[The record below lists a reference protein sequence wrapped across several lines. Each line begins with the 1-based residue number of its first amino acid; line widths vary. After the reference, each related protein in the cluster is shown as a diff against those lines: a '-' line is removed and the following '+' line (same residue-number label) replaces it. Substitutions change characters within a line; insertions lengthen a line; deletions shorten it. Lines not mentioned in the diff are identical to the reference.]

1 MPSTILALFLLLV
14 FGTYGDQGT
23 FTLGM
28 LSTCSLFDVLAFTAT
43 DEREPVSASQQMTR
57 FAMYSAA
64 EVIIL
69 CIPQGMLYFHDWEM
83 LCLCLLALPPL
94 IAFFLLQHGKS
105 METLSKAGID
115 TLKVAPAVK
124 VVPVASNELL
134 ISLQSAAIDDI
145 ADFTRDETRH
155 MVAQHKCQKQAS
167 ADTLAHERQCFQDFA
182 DTVLQR
188 QRRYKH
194 KHACNNTAARVEE
207 FSVVVSDVQGE
218 CLRLSAKSINDATRY
233 ATLKAASTKQSE
245 DYEVQLQSRTR
256 TCEALRGNLTVSLN
270 SKARLETDFRQ
281 KDDSIAN
288 LKSELRKS
296 EENNANL
303 TLDFS
308 LALKTEEAK
317 RQSAQSTVV
326 AADTEIYRLRDE
338 YHSTVHHLRS
348 EMAEEKETL
357 RLVREELANLKL
369 KRDVQQLGRESLEK
383 ELAASKHEIEEMKKM
398 HAAAWKNAEEVMT
411 SAVSRMEEAKAEA
424 SKLRHDMEELKARAS
439 VSPPASRKR
448 SLSQPPPAPR
458 TPSLPSP
465 SSDELKAARNSST
478 GSTEVFPQLQCLDN
492 SLEEAHRDTSEREH
506 EDVLLSTE
514 HETSLDDSYA
524 RQASAN
530 VSETAA
536 DEEQDG
542 FDVNTSITPIDD
554 DESTAVDSPDASIDE
569 TSTPQI
575 PTGTK
580 NRRLRR
586 GQGQQ
591 GMLNRALK
599 KAAKEAVEVEQALL
613 EASSPSAYSDTQ
625 STGLATPM
633 TITAPTLCGI
643 RITARSHRAGQQIT
657 YDSHQMHANYSQP
670 PLQYVGYHT
679 ASHTAYAAG
688 PNNTHLSYNQDG
700 RGLPPTPPPQESD
713 HVYGEGFPQHV
724 PTGPWRAFVPLRGQD
739 ENGNWLQRGGEMA
752 RKREKLLHGSLGKQG
767 H

>member
-1 MPSTILALFLLLV
+1 
-14 FGTYGDQGT
+14 
-23 FTLGM
+23 
-28 LSTCSLFDVLAFTAT
+28 
-43 DEREPVSASQQMTR
+43 
-57 FAMYSAA
+57 
-64 EVIIL
+64 
-69 CIPQGMLYFHDWEM
+69 M

-94 IAFFLLQHGKS
+94 IAFFLLQHGES
-105 METLSKAGID
+105 METLSEACID

-134 ISLQSAAIDDI
+134 ISLQSAAIDDF
-145 ADFTRDETRH
+145 ADFTRDETRD

-167 ADTLAHERQCFQDFA
+167 ADTLAHERECFQDFA

-188 QRRYKH
+188 ERRYKH

-207 FSVVVSDVQGE
+207 LSGVVSDVQGE
-218 CLRLSAKSINDATRY
+218 CLRLSAKSIDDATRY

-245 DYEVQLQSRTR
+245 YYEVQLH
-256 TCEALRGNLTVSLN
+256 LN

-317 RQSAQSTVV
+317 RQSAQSTIV
-326 AADTEIYRLRDE
+326 AADNEIYRLRDE

-357 RLVREELANLKL
+357 RLVREELANFKL
-369 KRDVQQLGRESLEK
+369 NRDVDMLGRELLEK
-383 ELAASKHEIEEMKKM
+383 ELAASKHEIEQMKEM
-398 HAAAWKNAEEVMT
+398 HAAAWKDAEGAMS
-411 SAVSRMEEAKAEA
+411 SAVSRMEGGEGRSIETSPRHGRAQGQSKCQSTRKPQTAWTIASKKRIVTEA
-424 SKLRHDMEELKARAS
+424 SAS
-439 VSPPASRKR
+439 MR
-448 SLSQPPPAPR
+448 
-458 TPSLPSP
+458 
-465 SSDELKAARNSST
+465 
-478 GSTEVFPQLQCLDN
+478 
-492 SLEEAHRDTSEREH
+492 
-506 EDVLLSTE
+506 VLLSTE

-524 RQASAN
+524 RQSSSN

-542 FDVNTSITPIDD
+542 FDVNTSITPNDD
-554 DESTAVDSPDASIDE
+554 DESTAVDSSDASIDE

-575 PTGTK
+575 LTGPK
-580 NRRLRR
+580 NRRLRL

-613 EASSPSAYSDTQ
+613 EASSPSASSDTQ
-625 STGLATPM
+625 STGLATPT

-688 PNNTHLSYNQDG
+688 PNNTYLSYNQGG

-713 HVYGEGFPQHV
+713 HVYGEGLPQHV

-752 RKREKLLHGSLGKQG
+752 RKRENFLHGSLGKQG